1 MENWPVARLPACAIF
16 SFENHDRLTK
26 EFVCYDCRMRIY
38 LGADHRGF
46 ELKEIVKEWLAQNE
60 YEVEDT
66 GDFVFNPDDDY
77 VDYALKVAESIEGN
91 GETSRGILLCGSG
104 HGVEMV
110 ANRFPHVK
118 AVLGFND
125 EVTVQGRQHEDANI
139 LVIPADW
146 VNEVEVI
153 ERVRLF
159 LETEKLADA
168 RYERRRIRVA
178 NLQIRNS

>member
-1 MENWPVARLPACAIF
+1 M
-16 SFENHDRLTK
+16 
-26 EFVCYDCRMRIY
+26 CYDCRMRIY

-46 ELKEIVKEWLAQNE
+46 ELKEAIKSWLVENE

-77 VDYALKVAESIEGN
+77 VDYALKVAESIEGSN
-91 GETSRGILLCGSG
+91 DDSRGILICGSG

-110 ANRFPHVK
+110 ANRFSHVK
-118 AVLGFND
+118 AILGYND

-139 LVIPADW
+139 LVLPSDW
-146 VNEVEVI
+146 VEAESAS

-159 LETEKLADA
+159 LETEKLDDS

-178 NLQIRNS
+178 NLQIRTS